1 MDVLLELDAA
11 IKKSIRRYRM
21 SQKTIETK
29 KQSLEQTRKPS
40 REHERLNIFVG
51 RWKTEGM
58 VSQSPSRTAMALVA
72 IDTYEWLPGGFFL
85 LHRVDGHMG
94 DDEVKTT
101 EIIGFKASNQLYFS
115 QSFNNQGNA
124 NTYQASLD
132 EKVWKIFGDS
142 ERFTGSFSDDGN
154 NLIGKWERVT
164 DGSNWVP
171 WIDIKLTKET

>member
-1 MDVLLELDAA
+1 
-11 IKKSIRRYRM
+11 M

-29 KQSLEQTRKPS
+29 NQSSDLPRKPS
-40 REHERLNIFVG
+40 REHKRLNILVG
-51 RWKTEGM
+51 SWKTEGK
-58 VSQSPSRTAMALVA
+58 VSQSPSTTAMSLVA
-72 IDTYEWLPGGFFL
+72 VDTYEWLPGGFFL
-85 LHRVDGHMG
+85 IHCVDGHMG

-115 QSFNNQGNA
+115 QSFDNQGNT

-132 EKVWKIFGDS
+132 EKIWKIFGES

-154 NLIGKWERVT
+154 NLVGKWERST
-164 DGSNWVP
+164 DSSNWVP